1 MHSDF
6 LAIWICI
13 SSMSRHAQSCFH
25 ACPQDVVHNDDQ
37 MEITLTMTLDPDLHL
52 RFFDAATYVT
62 WKRGLELLLTLL
74 FAPGVKQNKVKST
87 RLQ

>member
-1 MHSDF
+1 MKEQPQ
-6 LAIWICI
+6 ICAYMSVI
-13 SSMSRHAQSCFH
+13 SARLGGE
-25 ACPQDVVHNDDQ
+25 QDVVHNDDE

-74 FAPGVKQNKVKST
+74 FAPGELSEST
-87 RLQ
+87 AMFE

>member
-1 MHSDF
+1 M
-6 LAIWICI
+6 
-13 SSMSRHAQSCFH
+13 
-25 ACPQDVVHNDDQ
+25 HNDDE

-74 FAPGVKQNKVKST
+74 FAPGGPAAQPIHAGRSAKHCH
-87 RLQ
+87 